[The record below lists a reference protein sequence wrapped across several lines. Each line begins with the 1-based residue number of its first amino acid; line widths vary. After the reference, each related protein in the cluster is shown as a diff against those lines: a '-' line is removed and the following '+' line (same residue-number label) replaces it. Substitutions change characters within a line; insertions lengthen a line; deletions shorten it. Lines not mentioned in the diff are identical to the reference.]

1 VDLCACPTQATF
13 SEDGLTR
20 VATLDP
26 VDIEFEKFT
35 IGVQSIFRLTEGTGE
50 IEIIRNVVSSTDPN
64 AEVGIDEY
72 ITTCYG
78 TTEYAED
85 LTGVRLTLMG
95 RSGTESIDYAY
106 KCREAVVEG
115 IESAVAV
122 VPQVD
127 TKLSMRSDAVDAADT
142 TNTADTADTADAA
155 DTADTTNTAGYF
167 REGTAFSPMYTID
180 IKKSVRSNGELCTWL
195 KVEKAS

>member
-1 VDLCACPTQATF
+1 MDLCACRTQATF
-13 SEDGLTR
+13 SEDGDTR

-35 IGVQSIFRLTEGTGE
+35 IEVRSIFRLTEGTGE
-50 IEIIRNVVSSTDPN
+50 IEIIRKVVSSTDPN

-72 ITTCYG
+72 ITACYG
-78 TTEYAED
+78 TTQYPED
-85 LTGVRLTLMG
+85 LTGMQLTLKG

-115 IESAVAV
+115 IESAVAI

-127 TKLSMRSDAVDAADT
+127 TKLSMRSDA
-142 TNTADTADTADAA
+142 ADA
-155 DTADTTNTAGYF
+155 ADTTNTAGYF
-167 REGTAFSPMYTID
+167 REGMAFSPMYTIG
-180 IKKSVRSNGELCTWL
+180 IKKSVRGNGELRTWL